1 MLYFFHHG
9 AYYEASE
16 PCLTS
21 GYFTG
26 KETQSTK
33 TTYTIICLLG
43 WKPQKR
49 WYYIKLLIHLNHS
62 ISLFPVQT

>member
-33 TTYTIICLLG
+33 ITYTIICVSLAG
-43 WKPQKR
+43 
-49 WYYIKLLIHLNHS
+49 NHRKDR
-62 ISLFPVQT
+62 TT